1 MKERLDKKQDEFIEK
16 AAEKI
21 AVLFIEQILF
31 HKKGRGK
38 VEQNKS
44 FKKNEFKKE
53 HLR

>member
-1 MKERLDKKQDEFIEK
+1 MREKFNEKERRQIEQY
-16 AAEKI
+16 AEKL
-21 AVLFIEQILF
+21 ARLFVEQILF
-31 HKKGRGK
+31 HKKGREK